1 MLDISVQAL
10 KDIPQEGLQPTD
22 MVSLIQLLSL
32 AADIPNDPLTNGT
45 NHTKDNIQKHSQHF
59 ISVADSIIS
68 EDRLK
73 WQTIK
78 EVAEYCIFSICLLR
92 IYFVHVRYSLYT
104 CASCCIYV

>member
-10 KDIPQEGLQPTD
+10 KDVSQEGLQPTD
-22 MVSLIQLLSL
+22 MLSLIQLLSL
-32 AADIPNDPLTNGT
+32 AADFLNDPVTNGA
-45 NHTKDNIQKHSQHF
+45 NHTPDNIQKHSQHF

-78 EVAEYCIFSICLLR
+78 EVADYCIFSLYLL
-92 IYFVHVRYSLYT
+92 
-104 CASCCIYV
+104 